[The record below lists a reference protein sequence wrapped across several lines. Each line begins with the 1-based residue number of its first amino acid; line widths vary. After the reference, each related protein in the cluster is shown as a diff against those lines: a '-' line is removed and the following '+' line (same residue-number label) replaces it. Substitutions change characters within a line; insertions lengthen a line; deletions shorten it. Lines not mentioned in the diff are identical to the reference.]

1 MDHCPPQPVQA
12 GGETERAPRL
22 GICWKP
28 RRWTNE
34 IQIHQHG
41 KRNTTNCS
49 EVVTAIGQSADSLV
63 NVRRAWKTTAPRSLC
78 KRGARSNEPRAWE
91 FFGAPREWKKKF
103 ELINA
108 KSGIQQ
114 IGSEVWTAS
123 EQSADERKFCQKILK
138 SMADHC
144 HRSLWGGGT

>member
-1 MDHCPPQPVQA
+1 MEDHCPSQPVQA
-12 GGETERAPRL
+12 GGEIERAPRL
-22 GICWKP
+22 GVFWRP
-28 RRWTNE
+28 SGME
-34 IQIHQHG
+34 
-41 KRNTTNCS
+41 
-49 EVVTAIGQSADSLV
+49 
-63 NVRRAWKTTAPRSLC
+63 
-78 KRGARSNEPRAWE
+78 
-91 FFGAPREWKKKF
+91 KKI

>member
-1 MDHCPPQPVQA
+1 M
-12 GGETERAPRL
+12 E
-22 GICWKP
+22 
-28 RRWTNE
+28 
-34 IQIHQHG
+34 
-41 KRNTTNCS
+41 
-49 EVVTAIGQSADSLV
+49 
-63 NVRRAWKTTAPRSLC
+63 
-78 KRGARSNEPRAWE
+78 
-91 FFGAPREWKKKF
+91 KKI